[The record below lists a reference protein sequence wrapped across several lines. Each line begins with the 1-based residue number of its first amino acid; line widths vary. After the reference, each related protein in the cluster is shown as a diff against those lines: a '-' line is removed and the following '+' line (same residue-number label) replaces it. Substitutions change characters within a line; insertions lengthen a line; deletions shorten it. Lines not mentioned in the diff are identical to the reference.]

1 MTGSEAL
8 KMTSDEI
15 TNQLAT
21 LRSKLF
27 KLRTQMTTE
36 KVEDTSQFRKIR
48 KDIARLETARRL
60 QHAGTSGAAAAPAKA
75 PSGKRAA
82 GGVKKSAAKPA
93 KAAGKAPAKKSARA
107 AK

>member
-15 TNQLAT
+15 TTQLAT

-48 KDIARLETARRL
+48 QDIARLETARRL
-60 QHAGTSGAAAAPAKA
+60 QHAGMSGASSAPAKA

-82 GGVKKSAAKPA
+82 GGAKKSGAKPA
-93 KAAGKAPAKKSARA
+93 KAAGKAPAKKSAKA